1 MPLTAKIQE
10 DSWHSQLDLRQDYV
24 VNCVSAGGGGL
35 EGYRTSYLEGMKS
48 ILKWA
53 GLEHSANFVY
63 TGSTS
68 VYPQTDGQTVDEKS
82 STEGTS
88 ESGSILLETEELLM
102 EYSPFKN
109 AAILRLG
116 GLYGPNRH
124 YLLNMLREGITE
136 IPGRGDLQLN
146 LLHLED
152 AASAVFAARDNPLGN
167 KNTMSQTA
175 TQSKNRNLLFGS
187 LNNLAASL
195 LASILNRNPN
205 AVQSAEHPESS
216 QAGKSTRQ
224 KSVHHWAGHLNF
236 QTSSQA
242 IGTCSKTIENFYLRW
257 EPLNNSL
264 RNNF

>member
-1 MPLTAKIQE
+1 MAWSAHCRKSNFPRHGSLNPNNTKTSDELIDLGVKCTITAKIQE
-10 DSWHSQLDLRQDYV
+10 YTWHRQLDLRQDYV

-53 GLEHSANFVY
+53 GLQHPANFVY

-88 ESGSILLETEELLM
+88 ESGSILLETEEAPDGIF
-102 EYSPFKN
+102 SFKN

-124 YLLNMLREGITE
+124 YLLNMLKEGITE
-136 IPGRGDLQLN
+136 IPGQGDLQLN

-152 AASAVFAARDNPLGN
+152 AASAVFAALGTIHWET
-167 KNTMSQTA
+167 KIQCHRRQPSRKTEA
-175 TQSKNRNLLFGS
+175 CY
-187 LNNLAASL
+187 LA
-195 LASILNRNPN
+195 
-205 AVQSAEHPESS
+205 H
-216 QAGKSTRQ
+216 STT
-224 KSVHHWAGHLNF
+224 W
-236 QTSSQA
+236 
-242 IGTCSKTIENFYLRW
+242 LRR
-257 EPLNNSL
+257 S
-264 RNNF
+264 